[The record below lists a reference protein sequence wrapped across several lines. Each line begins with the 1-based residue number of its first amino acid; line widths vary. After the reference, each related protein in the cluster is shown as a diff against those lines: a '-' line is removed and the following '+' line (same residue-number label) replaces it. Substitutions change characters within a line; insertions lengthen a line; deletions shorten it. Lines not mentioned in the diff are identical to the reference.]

1 MRNLRR
7 FCIDS
12 RRNESQVI
20 TLVVKENEEK
30 KEARNNGITDLE
42 LKGRKKIYTDVQ
54 KIDHTNVIQ
63 VLQDALITHNQ
74 NAEEIRYLLDYER
87 GIQPIRY
94 RQKDV
99 RPEINIKVAENNA
112 AKITDFKIAYEFG
125 NPITYIQRAK
135 RQVPDNDTDRD
146 DIRITALNEM
156 LIEESKASKDV
167 ELARYIKICGVG
179 YRMIRAK
186 QKVDG
191 KSVFDV
197 LTLNP
202 LTTFVVYSNDIYQK
216 PMLAV
221 TYRIQS
227 DGNTIYGCYTDDTY
241 FEIENGVRIIN
252 GIKSEEKWKILN
264 GRGITYI
271 PSIIPIVEY
280 INNYDRTGCFEK
292 VISILDAINVI
303 NSDRINDVAQHVQS
317 LLWLNNA
324 ELPEKFE
331 EKLHKFGI
339 IQTKSVGGI
348 QANVSYVQNVLNQ
361 SEVQTLVDYLQRQ
374 AMEIAGVPMRQENR
388 GGSTGSAMNLSSGW
402 QMAETMALNSES
414 IFEQSER
421 QAIKIMLEI
430 IKRSPDIPEEY
441 RDIKNLAL
449 SDIQIKH
456 GRNKIYDIATKV
468 NALATMIKT
477 GIDAKH
483 AIETV
488 SLFTDPQAVY
498 NDSKEVI
505 MQIQES
511 IYKKIYK
518 ESDKQIKDQ
527 SDKADADRLT
537 ADMSDQPQKSP
548 FSNI

>member
-1 MRNLRR
+1 
-7 FCIDS
+7 
-12 RRNESQVI
+12 VI
-20 TLVVKENEEK
+20 TLVVNENEEK

-63 VLQDALITHNQ
+63 VLQDALIVHNQ

-99 RPEINIKVAENNA
+99 RPEINIKIAENNA

-135 RQVPDNDTDRD
+135 RQVPENDADKD

-186 QKVDG
+186 KRIDG

-202 LTTFVVYSNDIYQK
+202 MTTFVVYSNDIYQK
-216 PMLAV
+216 PVLAV
-221 TYRIQS
+221 TYNTQK
-227 DGNTIYGCYTDDTY
+227 DGKTLYGCYTDDTY
-241 FEIENGVRIIN
+241 FLIENGTRIIN
-252 GIKSEEKWKILN
+252 GKKEDYWNITN
-264 GRGITYI
+264 GRGIQNL
-271 PSIIPIVEY
+271 PPVIPIVEY
-280 INNYDRTGCFEK
+280 VNNYDRTGCFEK
-292 VISILDAINVI
+292 VISILDAINII
-303 NSDRINDVAQHVQS
+303 NSDRINDIAQNVQS

-324 ELPEKFE
+324 TIPED
-331 EKLHKFGI
+331 KLNKIHTNGI
-339 IQTKSVGGI
+339 IQTQSTGNI
-348 QANVSYVQNVLNQ
+348 QANVEYLHNVLNQ
-361 SEVQTLVDYLQRQ
+361 SEIQTLVDYLQRQ

-441 RDIKNLAL
+441 QDIKNLSL

-498 NDSKEVI
+498 NDSKDIIVK
-505 MQIQES
+505 IQEA
-511 IYKKIYK
+511 IYTKESVKKDDK
-518 ESDKQIKDQ
+518 VSDKQIENTA
-527 SDKADADRLT
+527 DKADADRLT

>member
-1 MRNLRR
+1 M
-7 FCIDS
+7 
-12 RRNESQVI
+12 I